1 MTNIY
6 GTNGTIIP
14 DTDEMLEEMFSTA
27 YRMSRCIDCGTG
39 IQWNQEYE
47 DLNIE
52 LAGFTDD
59 GNDERFYHQSQI
71 GKCTDCIQHDI
82 WRHEEYRRTKYDGK
96 IPIEWLIGE
105 WTIPFAIGPWIGE

>member
-6 GTNGTIIP
+6 GSNGTIIP

-39 IQWNQEYE
+39 FQWNQTYE
-47 DLNIE
+47 DLNAK
-52 LAGFTDD
+52 LASEGL
-59 GNDERFYHQSQI
+59 NEDEDYYRSQE
-71 GKCTDCIQHDI
+71 GMCDECIQNDI
-82 WRHEEYRRTKYDGK
+82 WRTEEYRRTKYDGK

-105 WTIPFAIGPWIGE
+105 WRIPFAIGPWIGE